1 MDAAP
6 RLVEIA
12 DAFADAQLEAIL
24 IGNAGAALQG
34 APVTTLD
41 FDFLYRPSA
50 INETKLRKVA
60 QTLGGHLS
68 QPFPTGSK
76 VYRILRP
83 DNQLQIDL
91 TSQLLGIGSFNRLR
105 SHAARVEIDG
115 RTIVVASLAD
125 IAKIEK
131 QRTAHQTSRCSM
143 SSNERSQKKTPRPP
157 TKRQLA
163 LEAMRQAS
171 EDELTALIRR
181 QLALPMNQR
190 THFLRLRLP
199 NGGSCL

>member
-24 IGNAGAALQG
+24 IGSAGAALQG
-34 APVTTLD
+34 APVTTIE
-41 FDFLYRPSA
+41 FDFLYPPSA
-50 INETKLRKVA
+50 ANEAKLRKVA

-68 QPFPTGSK
+68 QPFPTVSTL
-76 VYRILRP
+76 YRILSA

-91 TSQLLGIGSFNRLR
+91 TSQVHGITSFNRLR
-105 SHAARVEIDG
+105 SQAARVEING

-125 IAKIEK
+125 ILKIQG
-131 QRTAHQTSRCSM
+131 QRTSLKTPRHPM
-143 SSNERSQKKTPRPP
+143 SPNQLSKNKTPRPP
-157 TKRQLA
+157 TKRELA

-171 EDELTALIRR
+171 EAELTALIRR
-181 QLALPMNQR
+181 QLALPMNKR
-190 THFLRLRLP
+190 TNFLRLRLP

>member
-12 DAFADAQLEAIL
+12 DTFADAQLEAIL

-41 FDFLYRPSA
+41 FDFPYRPSA
-50 INETKLRKVA
+50 ANETKLRKVA
-60 QTLGGHLS
+60 QTLSGHLS
-68 QPFPTGSK
+68 QPFPT

-91 TSQLLGIGSFNRLR
+91 TSQIHGIASFHRLR
-105 SHAARVEIDG
+105 SQAARVDIDG

-125 IAKIEK
+125 IIKSKRAANHPQDLAVLHVLERTLQEK
-131 QRTAHQTSRCSM
+131 DTSPTNQTPTGPRCDA
-143 SSNERSQKKTPRPP
+143 P
-157 TKRQLA
+157 
-163 LEAMRQAS
+163 S
-171 EDELTALIRR
+171 E
-181 QLALPMNQR
+181 
-190 THFLRLRLP
+190 
-199 NGGSCL
+199 

>member
-34 APVTTLD
+34 APVTTLG

-50 INETKLRKVA
+50 ANETKLWKVA

-68 QPFPTGSK
+68 QPIPTVST

-91 TSQLLGIGSFNRLR
+91 TSQVHGIASFNRLR
-105 SHAARVEIDG
+105 SQAARVEIDG

-125 IAKIEK
+125 IVKIAK
-131 QRTAHQTSRCSM
+131 QRTVRKTSRCSM
-143 SSNERSQKKTPRPP
+143 SSNERSKKKTPRPP
-157 TKRQLA
+157 SKRELA

-181 QLALPMNQR
+181 QLALPMNKR

>member
-41 FDFLYRPSA
+41 FDFLYRPSPA
-50 INETKLRKVA
+50 NEAKLRKVA
-60 QTLGGHLS
+60 RTLGGQLS
-68 QPFPTGSK
+68 QPFPAVSSLF
-76 VYRILRP
+76 RILRA

-91 TSQLLGIGSFNRLR
+91 TSQLHGITSFNRLR
-105 SHAARVEIDG
+105 SQAARVEIDG

-125 IAKIEK
+125 IIKSKRVANRPQDIAVLHVL
-131 QRTAHQTSRCSM
+131 QRTLEEKASPQADPTGAGP
-143 SSNERSQKKTPRPP
+143 RSD
-157 TKRQLA
+157 
-163 LEAMRQAS
+163 AS
-171 EDELTALIRR
+171 G
-181 QLALPMNQR
+181 Q
-190 THFLRLRLP
+190 
-199 NGGSCL
+199 